1 MYIVLYNVLLKK
13 EGGWIDSYAGIC
25 VCTVHVYLRVRMV
38 WEMMDYSVREIKV
51 NTAANVGTD

>member
-25 VCTVHVYLRVRMV
+25 VCTCVFACAHV